1 MIWLSYILSLF
12 TFISKGPWTYGNAGY
27 NGPYYHK
34 CLQFSGVSTYFYW
47 QFENSVTHSFKIKF
61 RAPPVRGFSYI
72 ELWMVGMQI
81 PIVAA
86 LIEYSI
92 LLGLKKYF
100 SKKEINP
107 KISNFI
113 NDQLSKIDIG
123 SKDLFCKRRENI
135 DVSKITL
142 NVYKNIDISAFVIS
156 LVYFIIFCLFYW
168 L

>member
-1 MIWLSYILSLF
+1 
-12 TFISKGPWTYGNAGY
+12 
-27 NGPYYHK
+27 
-34 CLQFSGVSTYFYW
+34 
-47 QFENSVTHSFKIKF
+47 
-61 RAPPVRGFSYI
+61 
-72 ELWMVGMQI
+72 MQI

-123 SKDLFCKRRENI
+123 SKDLFCKKRETI
-135 DVSKITL
+135 EVSKITL
-142 NVYKNIDISAFVIS
+142 NIYKNIDIAAFVIS

>member
-1 MIWLSYILSLF
+1 
-12 TFISKGPWTYGNAGY
+12 
-27 NGPYYHK
+27 
-34 CLQFSGVSTYFYW
+34 
-47 QFENSVTHSFKIKF
+47 
-61 RAPPVRGFSYI
+61 
-72 ELWMVGMQI
+72 MQI

-168 L
+168 F

>member
-1 MIWLSYILSLF
+1 
-12 TFISKGPWTYGNAGY
+12 
-27 NGPYYHK
+27 
-34 CLQFSGVSTYFYW
+34 
-47 QFENSVTHSFKIKF
+47 
-61 RAPPVRGFSYI
+61 
-72 ELWMVGMQI
+72 MQI

>member
-1 MIWLSYILSLF
+1 
-12 TFISKGPWTYGNAGY
+12 
-27 NGPYYHK
+27 
-34 CLQFSGVSTYFYW
+34 
-47 QFENSVTHSFKIKF
+47 
-61 RAPPVRGFSYI
+61 
-72 ELWMVGMQI
+72 MQI

-113 NDQLSKIDIG
+113 NEQLSKIDTG
-123 SKDLFCKRRENI
+123 SKDLFCKKRETI
-135 DVSKITL
+135 EVSKITL
-142 NVYKNIDISAFVIS
+142 NIYKNIDIAAFVIS

>member
-1 MIWLSYILSLF
+1 
-12 TFISKGPWTYGNAGY
+12 
-27 NGPYYHK
+27 
-34 CLQFSGVSTYFYW
+34 
-47 QFENSVTHSFKIKF
+47 
-61 RAPPVRGFSYI
+61 
-72 ELWMVGMQI
+72 MQI

-100 SKKEINP
+100 SKKEFSP

>member
-1 MIWLSYILSLF
+1 
-12 TFISKGPWTYGNAGY
+12 
-27 NGPYYHK
+27 
-34 CLQFSGVSTYFYW
+34 
-47 QFENSVTHSFKIKF
+47 
-61 RAPPVRGFSYI
+61 
-72 ELWMVGMQI
+72 MQI

-142 NVYKNIDISAFVIS
+142 NIYKNIVAAFVIS
-156 LVYFIIFCLFYW
+156 LVYFIIFCLFIGYKKIF
-168 L
+168 